1 MLNIFFRYKVNKK
14 IILFFLISLF
24 FPSKGDM
31 SEVQMD
37 KSKNKSIGR
46 ISRLFQK
53 KPKSKTSITS
63 SISSLSIS
71 DPILSKQPSFQ
82 SISSA
87 QLSIAE
93 KPPRNSSLDS
103 KNLPSL
109 PAHQENDNVSVITIE
124 TGKLVSHPKNSV
136 NITF

>member
-1 MLNIFFRYKVNKK
+1 
-14 IILFFLISLF
+14 
-24 FPSKGDM
+24 
-31 SEVQMD
+31 MD

-136 NITF
+136 NIIF